1 MREDGGGAVAER
13 LTAIWTDVVGRP
25 PPSPE
30 ANFFVDGGNSL
41 AAMKFM
47 ARARKVYGSQLRLRE
62 IFDHPSIAA
71 MTARL
76 AELNDADAPLTP
88 EADMPVA
95 QGERR

>member
-1 MREDGGGAVAER
+1 MNEDASRAVAQR
-13 LTAIWTDVVGRP
+13 LTMIWTDVVGAAP
-25 PPSPE
+25 SSPE

-47 ARARKVYGSQLRLRE
+47 ARARKAYGTELRLRE

-76 AELNDADAPLTP
+76 AELNNADAP
-88 EADMPVA
+88 AAHQDVPVA
-95 QGERR
+95 RGEQG